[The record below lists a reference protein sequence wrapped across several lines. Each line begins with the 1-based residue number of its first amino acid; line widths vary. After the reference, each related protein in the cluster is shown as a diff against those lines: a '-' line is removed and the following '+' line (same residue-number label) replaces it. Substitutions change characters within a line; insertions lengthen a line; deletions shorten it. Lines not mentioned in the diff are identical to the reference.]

1 MGETIM
7 GAIYDEIG
15 KDYDTTRKADPCILS
30 TLNSLLNVE
39 EEKTYLDVA
48 CGTGNYTSEISK
60 FGGKWFAFDNSE
72 KMLSEARPKSSQ
84 VDWRQFDVTELGYES
99 DFFDGAICSM
109 AIHHFPVL
117 NEAFREVARVLKSN
131 GKLVIFT
138 ATPNQMRCYWLNHYF
153 PEMMENS
160 CMQMPTFEVI
170 NLALTQAKFSIESTK
185 LFFISPELQ
194 DFFLYSGKQR
204 PDMYLSSKVRNGIS
218 SFHNFCTQSE
228 LNSGLDKLH
237 NDIETSEI
245 KKIMTSYN
253 NHNGDYIFICAIA
266 R

>member
-1 MGETIM
+1 M

-15 KDYDTTRKADPCILS
+15 KDYDTTRKADPNILP
-30 TLNSLLNVE
+30 TLNSLLDVE
-39 EEKTYLDVA
+39 KGKRYLDVA

-60 FGGKWFAFDNSE
+60 LGGKWFAFDNSE
-72 KMLSEARPKSSQ
+72 EMLFEAKLKPSQ
-84 VDWRQFDVTELGYES
+84 VDWRQFDVDELGYES
-99 DFFDGAICSM
+99 NFFDGAICSL

-117 NEAFREVARVLKSN
+117 VEAFREITRVLKST

-138 ATPNQMRCYWLNHYF
+138 AMPNQMRCYWLNHYF

-160 CMQMPTFEVI
+160 CKQMPTFDAI
-170 NLALTQAKFSIESTK
+170 NSALTQAHFSIESTEP
-185 LFFISPELQ
+185 FFISPELQ
-194 DFFLYSGKQR
+194 DFFLYGGKQR

-228 LNSGLDKLH
+228 LDSGLGKLRK
-237 NDIETSEI
+237 DIESGEI
-245 KKIMTSYN
+245 IKIMNSYKN
-253 NHNGDYIFICAIA
+253 NNGDYIFICAIA